1 MRLENVTYPCFFS
14 LSLALHFALV
24 PLLWRQPFSSVS
36 FEPIAVSFLPESIAV
51 DQGDKNPVAPPAPSP
66 PRRRTETA
74 RAKALKRAPVAGRT
88 LAPPQPRVIDGPPPS
103 NPAAHA
109 ELGPLSTPE
118 APPQPE
124 QASATPGS
132 SPQGEVAP
140 SQGEVAVFRNDHQG
154 EKPITKSDLL
164 PGRRDLVANRR
175 PIPLNTSDVRYAP
188 YTQHVKQW
196 IESRWEYPDLAKHY
210 GLQGRVV
217 VEFTILQNGQ
227 IEFLALVRSSGSKLL
242 DEEAVRAIR
251 AAVPFRPFP
260 RSIQETSL
268 RIIAGFVYSDQRLL
282 VSGNP

>member
-1 MRLENVTYPCFFS
+1 VRLDNVNYPCFFS
-14 LSLALHFALV
+14 LSLALHLALV

-36 FEPIAVSFLPESIAV
+36 IFEPVAVSLLPEPIAIDRV
-51 DQGDKNPVAPPAPSP
+51 DGKPAAPPAPAQ
-66 PRRRTETA
+66 PRRRAEAA
-74 RAKALKRAPVAGRT
+74 RAKALKRAPVPGRT
-88 LAPPQPRVIDGPPPS
+88 PAPPQPRVIDPPLPPPE
-103 NPAAHA
+103 PATHA
-109 ELGPLSTPE
+109 ELAPPSIPE
-118 APPQPE
+118 ALPQPE
-124 QASATPGS
+124 QASATRGF
-132 SPQGEVAP
+132 SPQGEVAILK
-140 SQGEVAVFRNDHQG
+140 NDQQR

-164 PGRRDLVANRR
+164 PGRRDLLPSQR

-260 RSIQETSL
+260 RSIQQTSL